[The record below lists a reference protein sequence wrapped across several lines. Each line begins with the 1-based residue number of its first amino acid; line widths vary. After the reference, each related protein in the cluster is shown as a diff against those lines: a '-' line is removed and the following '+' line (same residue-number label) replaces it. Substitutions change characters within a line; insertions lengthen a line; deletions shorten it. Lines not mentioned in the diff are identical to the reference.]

1 MEYSKI
7 SSSLWM
13 YTIPKVLSISGV
25 HLLRGKGIIP
35 MEGVIAVVK
44 AGDFLYTLAN
54 PLPPQSDVIMDSA
67 LCEIFMYFR
76 VTHSALF
83 QLFLAPQ
90 GFSGPTLR
98 KDSEMQK
105 SCQKIDV

>member
-1 MEYSKI
+1 MGCIMEYSKI

-13 YTIPKVLSISGV
+13 YTIPKDLSGV

-54 PLPPQSDVIMDSA
+54 PLPPQSDVIYGQPIVRNIHV
-67 LCEIFMYFR
+67 C
-76 VTHSALF
+76 
-83 QLFLAPQ
+83 
-90 GFSGPTLR
+90 
-98 KDSEMQK
+98 
-105 SCQKIDV
+105 